1 MPPISGK
8 EFCQMSNKIIMP
20 DAESLQSLIELTKEN
35 PAAALE
41 FLTFMQSDLIY
52 ELTKETNGA
61 E

>member
-1 MPPISGK
+1 
-8 EFCQMSNKIIMP
+8 MSNKIIMP
-20 DAESLQSLIELTKEN
+20 DAESLQILIALTKEN
-35 PAAALE
+35 PTAALE

>member
-1 MPPISGK
+1 
-8 EFCQMSNKIIMP
+8 MSNKIIMP
-20 DAESLQSLIELTKEN
+20 DAESLQILIALTKAD
-35 PAAALE
+35 PTAALE

>member
-1 MPPISGK
+1 
-8 EFCQMSNKIIMP
+8 MSNKIIMP
-20 DAESLQSLIELTKEN
+20 DAESLQILIALTKAD